1 MKAGDC
7 GKGAS
12 VHYEARMEKA
22 KETNLLAEK
31 GELLFSSVELVK
43 LILVSSARNTGYPL
57 SAGQRA
63 DWQDWR

>member
-1 MKAGDC
+1 M
-7 GKGAS
+7 
-12 VHYEARMEKA
+12 HYEARMEKA